1 MDLNSLL
8 GRHQISLMIAER
20 SMTPRDKLAHE
31 QFARDYAHQIESV
44 RDALGAKPALPGS
57 VT

>member
-8 GRHQISLMIAER
+8 RSHQLSLTSAER
-20 SMTPRDKLAHE
+20 SRSRDKLAHE
-31 QFARDYAHQIESV
+31 QFARDYAEQIHSV